1 MGIEPRFNMNQ
12 INSYLQERINTL
24 DELMIRNLNYL
35 GEECVNLAKN
45 LDTYQQQ
52 TGNLRN
58 SIGYVVVKH
67 GNVINSKFEVK
78 ERGPKFNSNETPGEV
93 VGENFAKEIAIS
105 YPQGY
110 CLIVVA
116 GMEYA
121 SYVENV
127 HGKDVLH
134 PSQVLAKTRINQIAQ
149 SLVNTM
155 RKRQ

>member
-35 GEECVNLAKN
+35 GVECVNLAKN
-45 LDTYQQQ
+45 LDTYQVQ
-52 TGNLRN
+52 TGNLKN
-58 SIGYVVVKH
+58 SIGYIIVKH
-67 GNVINSKFEVK
+67 GNILNSVFEVK
-78 ERGPKFNSNETPGEV
+78 ERGPKYDSNETPGEV
-93 VGENFAKEIAIS
+93 VGENFAKEIAIR

-121 SYVENV
+121 SYVEDV
-127 HGKDVLH
+127 HKQPVLQ

-149 SLVNTM
+149 SIVNTM
-155 RKRQ
+155 RKRE